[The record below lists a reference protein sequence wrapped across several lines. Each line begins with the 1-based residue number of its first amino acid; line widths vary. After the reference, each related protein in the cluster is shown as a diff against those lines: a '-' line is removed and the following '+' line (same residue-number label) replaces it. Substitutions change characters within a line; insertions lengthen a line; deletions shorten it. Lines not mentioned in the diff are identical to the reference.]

1 MHNLITL
8 ATREWQEHRYT
19 FMFPPATILAL
30 IVIAVLFGVLLGE
43 KMNLQFDLH
52 DSKGTGPST
61 FHNSDQRTSTGFFT
75 VSAHHDGYSAQPR
88 AMFAAQ
94 HNSSSTLDELA
105 SADVGK
111 LPRILDELTFPF
123 ILVLILVSLSVAIS
137 VTYDERKDR
146 SLLFWKSMPVDD
158 VETII
163 SKFVFVCWVA
173 PLATVVAIVFARLL
187 LTGMASVYSNE
198 LELGEVWGN
207 AQVWSGFLGVITGF
221 LMLGLWVAPI
231 YAWLMLVGAV
241 VTRSPMLIATITPLL
256 AMWLEWMFFDSTHL
270 LTFATSHIAPKT
282 LYSGS
287 SGFTGQ
293 LDLLLSPGFGVGLV
307 VASLLLAMTVY
318 ARKRFNEI

>member
-1 MHNLITL
+1 MHNLVAL
-8 ATREWQEHRYT
+8 ANREWQEHRNT
-19 FMFPPATILAL
+19 FLFPPAIILAL
-30 IVIAVLFGVLLGE
+30 IIIAVLFGVMLGE
-43 KMNLQFDLH
+43 KLKLQIDL
-52 DSKGTGPST
+52 DDAKGAGFST
-61 FHNSDQRTSTGFFT
+61 FQQFDQRTTTGRFM
-75 VSAHHDGYSAQPR
+75 VSAQQDGLSAQPR
-88 AMFAAQ
+88 AMFAAR
-94 HNSSSTLDELA
+94 HNSASTLNELA
-105 SADVGK
+105 SADVGE

-123 ILVLILVSLSVAIS
+123 ILVLILVSLSVALS

-163 SKFVFVCWVA
+163 SKFVFVCWIA

-187 LTGMASVYSNE
+187 LAGVASVYSNE

-207 AQVWSGFLGVITGF
+207 AQVWSGFMGVITGF
-221 LMLGLWVAPI
+221 LLLGLWVAPI

-241 VTRSPMLIATITPLL
+241 VTRSPMLIATITPLVV
-256 AMWLEWMFFDSTHL
+256 MWLEWMFFDSTYL
-270 LTFATSHIAPKT
+270 LNFATAHIAPRT

-293 LDLLLSPGFGVGLV
+293 LDVLLSPAFGVGLA
-307 VASLLLAMTVY
+307 VAAMLLVMTVY